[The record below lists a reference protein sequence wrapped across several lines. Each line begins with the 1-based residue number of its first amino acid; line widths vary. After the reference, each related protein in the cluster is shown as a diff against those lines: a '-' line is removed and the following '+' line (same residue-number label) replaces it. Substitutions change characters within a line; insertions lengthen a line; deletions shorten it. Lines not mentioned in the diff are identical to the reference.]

1 MKARRLRRA
10 LFSDLPVKVICI
22 TAAAILFLFH
32 RVNTLTERFFS
43 VPLQV
48 NVSAGLAVAS
58 AYPKSVRITLR
69 GAEEA
74 IYPVLEEDIEAV
86 VGLESRKGPG
96 MFRAQVKVSR
106 KGTAASIEP
115 LEVRVEPQEITFT
128 LEPLTEKRVSIVPD
142 LRGSPAYGY
151 EMVQSVVT
159 PAAAM
164 VRGARSRVQ
173 GVTALSTEEVDLT
186 GRTGSFAAR
195 LKISV
200 PSALVK
206 IAGEPSVEF
215 RATIQEAVVAKSLQP
230 VQVTGFDLSPRFAPK
245 APLQTGRVEVQGPQL
260 LVDGVRAD
268 QVRLLLDCSVVK
280 RAGVYVL
287 HPRPEAPS
295 GITVRDWEPREL
307 SVEFVPS
314 RQ

>member
-1 MKARRLRRA
+1 
-10 LFSDLPVKVICI
+10 
-22 TAAAILFLFH
+22 
-32 RVNTLTERFFS
+32 
-43 VPLQV
+43 
-48 NVSAGLAVAS
+48 
-58 AYPKSVRITLR
+58 
-69 GAEEA
+69 
-74 IYPVLEEDIEAV
+74 
-86 VGLESRKGPG
+86 
-96 MFRAQVKVSR
+96 
-106 KGTAASIEP
+106 
-115 LEVRVEPQEITFT
+115 
-128 LEPLTEKRVSIVPD
+128 
-142 LRGSPAYGY
+142 
-151 EMVQSVVT
+151 
-159 PAAAM
+159 M

-195 LKISV
+195 LKISL

-230 VQVTGFDLSPRFAPK
+230 VQVTGIDLSPRFAPK

-268 QVRLLLDCSVVK
+268 QVRLLLDCSAVK

-307 SVEFVPS
+307 SVEFVPV